1 MELKDFFEKYRRVAI
16 AFSGGVDSSYLL
28 YAAQKYA
35 DKVRAYYVKSA
46 FQPSFEYDDALR
58 LAGELN
64 ADLCVIHIDVLTDD
78 KVTSN
83 PSDRCYYCKQRIF
96 SKILRQAKADGFTNL
111 LDGTNFS
118 DSSDD
123 RPGMKALKEMNVLS
137 PLRECGLT
145 KTRIRELSKE
155 AGLFT
160 WNKPAYACLATRI
173 PTGLTITQELLERT
187 ENAEAF
193 LMSLGFKDFRVRIIE
208 SRSQKDKII
217 GQEVESSSSLP
228 IAKLEI
234 SSEELPLLIQNRER
248 IISKLKI
255 YYNKILLDL
264 EMRNE

>member
-1 MELKDFFEKYRRVAI
+1 MELKDFFEKHRRVAL

-35 DKVRAYYVKSA
+35 DKVRAYYVKSV
-46 FQPSFEYDDALR
+46 FQPTFEYEDALR
-58 LAGELN
+58 LAGQLK
-64 ADLCVIHIDVLTDD
+64 ADLCVITIDVLADD

-96 SKILRQAKADGFTNL
+96 SKILEQAKSDGFTDL
-111 LDGTNFS
+111 LDGTNAS

-123 RPGMKALKEMNVLS
+123 RPGMKALKEMKVLS

-145 KTRIRELSKE
+145 KARIRELSKE

-173 PTGLTITQELLERT
+173 PSGTQITAQKLEKT
-187 ENAEAF
+187 ERAEAF
-193 LMSLGFKDFRVRIIE
+193 LMSLGFKDFRVRMME
-208 SRSQKDKII
+208 AKAPKENLN
-217 GQEVESSSSLP
+217 GQESKNSSPLP
-228 IAKLEI
+228 IAKLEL
-234 SSEELPLLIQNRER
+234 SSAELPLLVENRQQ

-255 YYNKILLDL
+255 DYDKILLDL
-264 EMRNE
+264 ELRDN